1 MRGYGK
7 ECVFGPLF
15 KLLEVTFELLV
26 PLVVARI
33 VDEGI
38 AQGNTGEVLGLGA
51 LLVAFGAAGLASAVT
66 AQYFAAKAAAG
77 FAAAMRHDLFAHV
90 QRLSFSDLDAI
101 GASTIITR
109 LTSDVNQIQTG
120 VNLVLRLVLR
130 SPFVVFG
137 AMIMAFVV
145 DARAALVFA
154 VTIPVLAVVV
164 AVIMLISIPLYRG
177 VQNRLD
183 RITTLTR
190 ENLAGVR
197 VIRAFRRERAE
208 REAFEEA
215 ADSLTRAQ
223 LFVGRISALMNPL
236 TYAIVNIGI
245 AVLIWSGA
253 VRVDAGL
260 LTQGAVIA
268 LVNYFSQILVELV
281 KMANLVITVT
291 KALACNRRVK
301 QILAVEPQPSTT
313 VSAANA
319 PAAEK
324 LPSAERPFIEFDH
337 VSLTYRGAQ
346 APALEDISLK
356 VRRGQTIGVIGG
368 TGSGK
373 SSLVNLIPR
382 FYEASQGTLSVDG
395 TPVGAWPLAE
405 LRALTGMVPQ
415 RAMLFNGTIAEN
427 LRWGNASA
435 SSADLKQALE
445 VAQALDFVEKLPE
458 GLNAPIAQGG
468 SNLSG
473 GQRQRLTIA
482 RALVRRPRILV
493 LDDSASAL
501 DYATDARLRRALRE
515 LDPSMTVFIVSQR
528 TASVRFADQIVVLE
542 DGRMA
547 GIGTHEELLAGC
559 PVYQEI
565 YASQFGQDALEKSQ
579 AEARGTAPQ
588 AMAAAGAALPA
599 TGRKGA

>member
-120 VNLVLRLVLR
+120 VNLALRLVLR

-164 AVIMLISIPLYRG
+164 AVIMLISVPLYRG

-190 ENLAGVR
+190 ESLAGVR

-215 ADSLTRAQ
+215 TGSLTRAQ

-245 AVLIWSGA
+245 AVLIWTGA

-313 VSAANA
+313 AGTVSA

-324 LPSAERPFIEFDH
+324 LPATERPFIEFDH
-337 VSLTYRGAQ
+337 VSLTYHGAQ
-346 APALEDISLK
+346 APALEDICLT

-382 FYEASQGTLSVDG
+382 FYEASQGTLLVEG

-405 LRALTGMVPQ
+405 LRTLTGMVPQ

-435 SSADLKQALE
+435 SSTDLKRALE

-547 GIGTHEELLAGC
+547 GLGTHDELLAGC

-579 AEARGTAPQ
+579 ADSRAADPANT
-588 AMAAAGAALPA
+588 AAAGAALPA